1 MIGLIITGHGNFGT
15 GLTSSL
21 DLIAGPQANY
31 VAVDFVGEMTPEDLE
46 VKLEEAMTSLN
57 TCDGILVL
65 SDLPGG
71 SPFKTAVVC
80 GQNFEKVEVI
90 AGTNLPMLCEVAMAR
105 NFIEDLDTLVNM
117 ALTTGKDQVVKFEI
131 KAPVQNDDLSD
142 GI

>member
-1 MIGLIITGHGNFGT
+1 MVGIIIAGHGNFGT

-31 VAVDFVGEMTPEDLE
+31 VAIDFVAELSTDDLDRE
-46 VKLEEAMTSLN
+46 IRNAMDSLKE
-57 TCDGILVL
+57 CDGIMVL
-65 SDLPGG
+65 TDLPGG
-71 SPFKTAVVC
+71 SPFKTAVIC
-80 GQNFEKVEVI
+80 GQDYNKVEVI

-117 ALTTGKDQVVKFEI
+117 ALTTGREQVVKFEI
-131 KAPVQNDDLSD
+131 KKIVQEEVTD

>member
-1 MIGLIITGHGNFGT
+1 MIGIIITGHGNFGT

-31 VAVDFVGEMTPEDLE
+31 VAIDFVAELTPEDLE
-46 VKLEEAMTSLN
+46 TKLREAMDSLSS
-57 TCDGILVL
+57 CDGIMVL

-80 GQNFEKVEVI
+80 GQDYKNVEVI
-90 AGTNLPMLCEVAMAR
+90 AGTNLPMICEVAMAR

-117 ALTTGKDQVVKFEI
+117 ALNTGKDQVVKFEL
-131 KAPVQNDDLSD
+131 KKPVQNDDLSD